1 LSATPLIALRLAK
14 PLLDE
19 VDAYAKKR
27 QAELPALKVS
37 RSDAIRE
44 LLMTALAAVKVEPDA
59 GPPAK
64 PSKARISGR

>member
-1 LSATPLIALRLAK
+1 MSATPLIALRLSK

-19 VDAYAKKR
+19 VDAYMRKR

-44 LLMTALAAVKVEPDA
+44 LLMTGLAAKVDDSAAPI
-59 GPPAK
+59 AK
-64 PSKARISGR
+64 PTKAKASGR